1 MLKFVCTLP
10 YTLRFQF
17 FRLIKGAK
25 QAGLDPDY
33 IEKLSKTPTYKPNN
47 NVLKA
52 RSERPDPEDLE
63 EIPYV
68 NLKEYRNR
76 VACLG
81 YVVEPDVIRMESHK
95 AHSGFSK

>member
-33 IEKLSKTPTYKPNN
+33 IEKLSKTPTYKPND

-63 EIPYV
+63 EIPCQFERISQSCS
-68 NLKEYRNR
+68 LSWL
-76 VACLG
+76 C
-81 YVVEPDVIRMESHK
+81 D
-95 AHSGFSK
+95 